1 LNKAAAV
8 ASLSILLAT
17 PGLLQANN
25 NRAIAKAAVCAACHG
40 ANGASVADHVPNL
53 AAQRESY
60 LALQLRA
67 FRSGDRK
74 HDVMNPI
81 AAQLSDEDISALA
94 SHFAAMPAATGS
106 SKSTALPT
114 MTATRVAVPQDFPQG
129 FTPYWRQA
137 GARSITT
144 FFAND
149 KALAAARAGQSL
161 PNGSVIVGE
170 IRAMMKGDDG
180 KSVTGAVLSYSAMAR
195 EADWGNDVPAMLRN
209 EGWNYGQ
216 FGASRQL
223 RAGVNYAECFA
234 CHKAREQ
241 TSFIFTLQDLKNP
254 HPAL

>member
-1 LNKAAAV
+1 LNKAAAI
-8 ASLSILLAT
+8 ASLSVLLAV

-25 NRAIAKAAVCAACHG
+25 TPSIAKAAVCAACHG

-60 LALQLRA
+60 LGLQLRA
-67 FRSGDRK
+67 FRSGQRK

-81 AAQLSDEDISALA
+81 AAQLSDEDISSLA
-94 SHFAAMPAATGS
+94 SHFAAMPAATA
-106 SKSTALPT
+106 KSAALPA
-114 MTATRVAVPQDFPQG
+114 MTATRVAVPHDFPQG

-137 GARSITT
+137 GARSVTT

-149 KALAAARAGQSL
+149 KALAAARAGQPL

-170 IRAMMKGDDG
+170 IRAVTKGEDG

-195 EADWGNDVPAMLRN
+195 EADWGKDIPALLRN
-209 EGWNYGQ
+209 EEWNYGL
-216 FGASRQL
+216 FGANRQL
-223 RAGVNYAECFA
+223 RAGVNHAECFG

-241 TSFIFTLQDLKNP
+241 TSFIFTLQDLKKPN
-254 HPAL
+254 AAF